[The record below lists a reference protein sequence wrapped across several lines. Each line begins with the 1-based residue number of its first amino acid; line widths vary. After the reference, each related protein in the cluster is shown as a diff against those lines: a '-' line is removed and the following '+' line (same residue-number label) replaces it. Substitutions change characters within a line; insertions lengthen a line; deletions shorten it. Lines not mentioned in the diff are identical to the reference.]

1 MATTWACHAPVPQES
16 ESQLLGLSNG
26 VSFVFVLLQLSEI
39 IKVKVKN
46 LKNCTFYKVKFRLQ
60 TLTSIISE
68 SCSSTKTNY
77 IPFESPNSWL
87 LDSWGTGAWQAQAV
101 ATPFSPEKYTFY
113 KQRAWQAYEPATPL
127 SSRNLK
133 ANYQGFQMIYHLFLY
148 YFKFL
153 IYRVKCK
160 ILPRPNPN
168 NMVPSVLFEK

>member
-1 MATTWACHAPVPQES
+1 M
-16 ESQLLGLSNG
+16 
-26 VSFVFVLLQLSEI
+26 LLQLSEI
-39 IKVKVKN
+39 IEVKVKN

-77 IPFESPNSWL
+77 IPFESPDSWL

-101 ATPFSPEKYTFY
+101 AMPISPEKYTFY

-127 SSRNLK
+127 SSNNLK
-133 ANYQGFQMIYHLFLY
+133 ADYQGFQMIYHLFLY
-148 YFKFL
+148 YCKFL

-168 NMVPSVLFEK
+168 NMVPSVFTERHCG